1 MIVSKRSAGLEFALG
16 VLLTGDAHLVVHAE
30 FGETVGGAYGHGL
43 EAAGIRPDQPIRGE
57 LPWMS
62 RMGNLSPTN
71 WQFRGPAIELSAS
84 DGVHLAKSSVD
95 EYPDTNLIS
104 RHAI

>member
-1 MIVSKRSAGLEFALG
+1 
-16 VLLTGDAHLVVHAE
+16 
-30 FGETVGGAYGHGL
+30 
-43 EAAGIRPDQPIRGE
+43 
-57 LPWMS
+57 MS